1 MKKHISILL
10 GLLAVFSSLFISCD
24 ENEIDSNICKITV
37 NSEGNGTV
45 SITDYIGTSVNVLI
59 GNRMEVVATPD
70 DGYAFIGW
78 YITGTETPV
87 SINAVFA
94 FTTSESVALTARFAK
109 LSDIIISSGGNGSV
123 AFKDATGN
131 SIPVLPGAEVTVI
144 ATPDTDCDF
153 VGWFV
158 GDSETPISTEKV
170 YTFTVT
176 ESIILTGQFSKW
188 PIVTVR
194 SAGNGSVSIKDTDGT
209 YKVFLPGTETTVIAT
224 PYKDCDFIG
233 WFVADE
239 GSPIST
245 DTEYT
250 FTVTE
255 DINLTAKF
263 SRRPVVTIRCSDN
276 GNVAFKD
283 YSGTSIAFLLDTE
296 VTVIAT
302 PNENCDFVGWFIADE
317 ESPKCTDMEYTF
329 NVTEDIA
336 LTAKFSKRPTVA
348 IHSAGYGSVSFKD
361 YSNNTVVV
369 LPNTE
374 VTVIATPDENCD
386 FIGWFVDDKGSALST
401 DTEYTFR
408 VEENITLTA
417 RFNKWP
423 TVTIKSAGNGT
434 VAFRDSN
441 EISKVFIPGTEVT
454 VIAIPNENHE
464 LIGWF
469 IADEESPKCTDMEY
483 TFNVTE
489 DIALTAKF
497 ERIKTYNNG
506 YEYVDLGLSV
516 KWATCNVGASSP
528 SRSGTYYAWGET
540 TSKNNYTKS
549 SYTYHNIDIGSNIS
563 GTKYDVA
570 HTKWGGSWRIPTEAE
585 WKELVNECT
594 WTWTTYNGVKGY
606 NVTSSNGNSIF
617 LPVTGMCDNTFVQ
630 FGTTNGYYWSATIGR
645 SNSNCA
651 YNLFFKSDFY
661 YTTDLY
667 RYCGR
672 AVRPV
677 CE

>member
-37 NSEGNGTV
+37 KSEGNGTV

-94 FTTSESVALTARFAK
+94 FTTSESVTLTARFAK
-109 LSDIIISSGGNGSV
+109 LSDIIICSGGNGSV

-176 ESIILTGQFSKW
+176 ESIILTGQFSKR

-194 SAGNGSVSIKDTDGT
+194 SAGNGSVSIKDTYGT
-209 YKVFLPGTETTVIAT
+209 YKAFLPGTETTVVAT

-263 SRRPVVTIRCSDN
+263 SKRPVVTIRSTDN
-276 GNVAFKD
+276 GNVVFKD
-283 YSGTSIAFLLDTE
+283 YSGTSVAVLPNTE

-302 PNENCDFVGWFIADE
+302 PNENCDFVGWFVANE
-317 ESPKCTDMEYTF
+317 ESPISTDAEYNFKVEQNIT
-329 NVTEDIA
+329 
-336 LTAKFSKRPTVA
+336 LTAKFSKRPTVS

-361 YSNNTVVV
+361 YPNNTVVV

-374 VTVIATPDENCD
+374 VIVIATPNEDCN
-386 FIGWFVDDKGSALST
+386 FVGWFVDDEENSLST
-401 DTEYTFR
+401 NAEYSFT
-408 VEENITLTA
+408 
-417 RFNKWP
+417 
-423 TVTIKSAGNGT
+423 
-434 VAFRDSN
+434 
-441 EISKVFIPGTEVT
+441 
-454 VIAIPNENHE
+454 
-464 LIGWF
+464 
-469 IADEESPKCTDMEY
+469 
-483 TFNVTE
+483 VTE
-489 DIALTAKF
+489 DIVITAKF
-497 ERIKTYNNG
+497 ANSIKA
-506 YEYVDLGLSV
+506 VDLGLPSGI
-516 KWATCNVGASSP
+516 KWANMNVGAANP
-528 SRSGTYYAWGET
+528 EEFGGYYAWGELEEKEDYSWST
-540 TSKNNYTKS
+540 YNGSKGS
-549 SYTYHNIDIGSNIS
+549 SNLDLEH
-563 GTKYDVA
+563 DVA
-570 HTKWGGSWRIPTEAE
+570 HKEMGDRWRIPTYAE
-585 WKELVNECT
+585 QRELCENCT
-594 WTWTTYNGVKGY
+594 WEWTKVNGVNGY
-606 NVTSSNGNSIF
+606 IVTGPNGNSIF
-617 LPVTGMCDNTFVQ
+617 LPAAGHRDGVKFIYKGNVGFY
-630 FGTTNGYYWSATIGR
+630 F
-645 SNSNCA
+645 SNRYDTQSYA
-651 YNLFFKSDFY
+651 ES
-661 YTTDLY
+661 LY
-667 RYCGR
+667 FDCGR
-672 AVRPV
+672 VTYGASIDKYLGLSVRPV
-677 CE
+677 YE